1 MLAAF
6 LALSGLLGTSAFG
19 AATAAHVAL
28 EHHARRGAAEHDHR
42 AAVPTAPEH
51 AHHPDPIAEG
61 HAHPHHMEG
70 EVPAHSGAGS
80 EDLHPAQSP
89 EHDHVLALTADLD
102 RRADRSPLDLRSAA
116 AADATRTLGCAAWS
130 SPRRQPSR
138 ASPAARASPLSRRTV
153 VLQL

>member
-70 EVPAHSGAGS
+70 EVPAHSGVGS

-102 RRADRSPLDLRSAA
+102 RRAGRSLDLLSSA
-116 AADATRTLGCAAWS
+116 AADATRTLAYAAFS
-130 SPRRQPSR
+130 SPGRQPAR

>member
-1 MLAAF
+1 VLAAF

-28 EHHARRGAAEHDHR
+28 EHDARRGTAGHDHR
-42 AAVPTAPEH
+42 ADVSTAP
-51 AHHPDPIAEG
+51 G

-70 EVPAHSGAGS
+70 EVPAHSYAGS
-80 EDLHPAQSP
+80 ENAYQAQSS
-89 EHDHVLALTADLD
+89 EHEHVLALTADLD
-102 RRADRSPLDLRSAA
+102 RRAARSTLDLLSVAT
-116 AADATRTLGCAAWS
+116 ADATRNFAYAAFS
-130 SPRRQPSR
+130 SPRRQPAR